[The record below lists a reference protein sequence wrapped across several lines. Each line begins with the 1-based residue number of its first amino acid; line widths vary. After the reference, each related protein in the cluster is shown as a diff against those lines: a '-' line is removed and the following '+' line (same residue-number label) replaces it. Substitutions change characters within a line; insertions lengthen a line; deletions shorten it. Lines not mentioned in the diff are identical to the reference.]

1 MSQSSPDNNAE
12 LQRCI
17 LHGLACEW
25 EWALWVLDE
34 TNQDAMR
41 RPMFSLRDMTSKL
54 GHWCGERRE
63 ICLSRQLVFNHP
75 WYAVVEVLRHE
86 MAHQLTH
93 EVLGAYGESPHGHT
107 FRHACDLLRANPN
120 ASGEHEPL
128 EERVFGK
135 SFNPENKLMGRV
147 RKLMALAKSRNQNEA
162 EAAMAKAHQLIAKYN
177 LKLATHD
184 NNHEFVSIF
193 VGGPALRHFREEYSL
208 ARLLTDFYFVY
219 GVWVPA
225 FVMGKRKMG
234 RVLEISG
241 TVLSVRIAH
250 YVYDF
255 VKQFINSKWEEY
267 NKNKGLNRHRKTDF
281 AVGVI
286 DGFCHKVE
294 SRKEKKRGGD
304 NHALVKIDD
313 AMLKEYIGYKYP
325 RLTSTGMRALRR
337 DRKVLNDGI
346 SAGKRLV
353 IPEGITEKRKGKTLL
368 IENKKG

>member
-1 MSQSSPDNNAE
+1 MVQNPFHNNVE
-12 LQRCI
+12 LERCI

-25 EWALWVLDE
+25 EWALWLLDE

-41 RPMFSLRDMTSKL
+41 KPMFSLQDMTSKL
-54 GHWCGERRE
+54 GYWRGERRE
-63 ICLSRQLVFNHP
+63 ICLSRQLVFHHP
-75 WYAVVEVLRHE
+75 WDAVVEVLVHE
-86 MAHQLTH
+86 MAHQLAE
-93 EVLGAYGESPHGHT
+93 EVLGAYGESSHGPT
-107 FRHACDLLRANPN
+107 FRHACDLLRANPK

-128 EERVFGK
+128 DERIFGE
-135 SFNPENKLMGRV
+135 SSNPENKLIGRV
-147 RKLMALAKSRNQNEA
+147 RKLMALAQSLNQNEA

-177 LKLATHD
+177 LKLAAQD
-184 NNHEFVSIF
+184 NHREFVSIF
-193 VGGPALRHFREEYSL
+193 VGAPTLRHFREEYSL
-208 ARLLTDFYFVY
+208 ARLLADFYFIY
-219 GVWVPA
+219 GVWAPA

-241 TVLSVRIAH
+241 TVQNVRIAH

-255 VKQFINSKWEEY
+255 VKQFINSRWQEY
-267 NKNKGLNRHRKTDF
+267 NKSKGLNRYRKTDF

-286 DGFCHKVE
+286 EGFRHKVE

-304 NHALVKIDD
+304 KHALVKIDD
-313 AMLKEYIGYKYP
+313 AMLEKYIGCKYP
-325 RLTSTGMRALRR
+325 RLTRTGMRVLKR

-353 IPEGITEKRKGKTLL
+353 ISKGITEKRKGKTLL

>member
-1 MSQSSPDNNAE
+1 
-12 LQRCI
+12 
-17 LHGLACEW
+17 
-25 EWALWVLDE
+25 
-34 TNQDAMR
+34 
-41 RPMFSLRDMTSKL
+41 
-54 GHWCGERRE
+54 
-63 ICLSRQLVFNHP
+63 
-75 WYAVVEVLRHE
+75 
-86 MAHQLTH
+86 
-93 EVLGAYGESPHGHT
+93 
-107 FRHACDLLRANPN
+107 
-120 ASGEHEPL
+120 
-128 EERVFGK
+128 
-135 SFNPENKLMGRV
+135 
-147 RKLMALAKSRNQNEA
+147 
-162 EAAMAKAHQLIAKYN
+162 
-177 LKLATHD
+177 
-184 NNHEFVSIF
+184 
-193 VGGPALRHFREEYSL
+193 
-208 ARLLTDFYFVY
+208 
-219 GVWVPA
+219 
-225 FVMGKRKMG
+225 MGKRKMG

-286 DGFCHKVE
+286 DGFRHKVE

-304 NHALVKIDD
+304 KHALVKIDD

-346 SAGKRLV
+346 SAGKRLM